1 MSCLLLLQLV
11 MRLQGLWQA
20 ENRYRMEISGSLTSR
35 LCLQKPA
42 PGSVMSTVVNSR
54 EACYSYPGYWEE
66 CEQTCEIRQTQLLH
80 ISQQ

>member
-1 MSCLLLLQLV
+1 
-11 MRLQGLWQA
+11 
-20 ENRYRMEISGSLTSR
+20 MEILGSLTSR

-42 PGSVMSTVVNSR
+42 PGSVMSIVVNSR

-80 ISQQ
+80 ISQQQVPRAGVPEIKCRLHHLRSLLK